1 MKRFL
6 PIILSLC
13 LLLSVLPAQ
22 AQVYVKQDPP
32 EDWQERGLL
41 RITVYRTGE
50 GDCMLLEAGGECMM
64 IDGGPYKYR
73 EKLRDA
79 LQAKGIS
86 HFKYLFSTHPHD
98 DHIEGL
104 RMLMTYG
111 FEADEFVSV
120 FPKDV
125 KDTEGNQKKAM
136 NALDKA
142 GIPYRQL
149 NNGDVLTL
157 GGAELT
163 VIFWAEGFSINAQS
177 GAAKLVFGECS
188 ALFTADITGDT
199 QKYFLETYGAEFFK
213 SDVLKAPHH
222 GITPFVTEF
231 LNAVDPAYIWV
242 PNYENYPADRVE
254 KTKNQANYRKIPI
267 QFSGDGT
274 IVLEC
279 DGTDWYIHQTSYQF

>member
-1 MKRFL
+1 MKRFFSVL
-6 PIILSLC
+6 SILI

-22 AQVYVKQDPP
+22 AQVYVKADPP
-32 EDWQERGLL
+32 EDWREKDLL
-41 RITVYRTGE
+41 RITVFRTGE

-79 LQAKGIS
+79 LKDRGIA

-136 NALDKA
+136 TALDKA

-149 NNGDVLTL
+149 SDGDVLTL

-163 VIFWAEGFSINAQS
+163 VKYWSEGFSMNAQS
-177 GAAKLVFGECS
+177 AAARLVFGECS

-199 QKYFLETYGAEFFK
+199 EKYFLETLDPDFLKA
-213 SDVLKAPHH
+213 DVLKAPHH
-222 GITPFVTEF
+222 GITPFVGDF
-231 LNAVDPAYIWV
+231 LSAVDPAYIWV
-242 PNYENYPADRVE
+242 TNYHGDRVE
-254 KTKNQANYRKIPI
+254 KTQNQAIYRKIPI

-274 IVLEC
+274 IVMEC
-279 DGTDWYIHQTSYQF
+279 DGTDWYIHQNLYQF

>member
-1 MKRFL
+1 MKQFFSVL
-6 PIILSLC
+6 LALC

-32 EDWQERGLL
+32 EDWQQRDLL
-41 RITVYRTGE
+41 RITVFRTGE

-79 LQAKGIS
+79 LNDRGIT

-98 DHIEGL
+98 DHIDGL

-111 FEADEFVSV
+111 FEVDEFLSV

-149 NNGDVLTL
+149 ENGSVLTL

-163 VIFWAEGFSINAQS
+163 VFFWAEGFSMNAQS
-177 GAAKLVFGECS
+177 GAAKLVFGDCS

-199 QKYFLETYGAEFFK
+199 QKYFLETLGAEFLK
-213 SDVLKAPHH
+213 VDVVKAPHH
-222 GITPFVTEF
+222 GITPMVGDF
-231 LNAVDPAYIWV
+231 LTAVDPGYIWCT
-242 PNYENYPADRVE
+242 NYHGDRVE
-254 KTKNQANYRKIPI
+254 KTQNQATYRKIPI

-279 DGTDWYIHQTSYQF
+279 DGTDWYINQTLYEF

>member
-1 MKRFL
+1 MKQFFSVL
-6 PIILSLC
+6 LALFM
-13 LLLSVLPAQ
+13 LLSVLPAQ

-32 EDWQERGLL
+32 TDWQERDLL
-41 RITVYRTGE
+41 RITVFRTGE

-79 LQAKGIS
+79 LNDRGIT

-98 DHIEGL
+98 DHIDGL

-111 FEADEFVSV
+111 FEVDEFLSV

-136 NALDKA
+136 NVLDKA

-149 NNGDVLTL
+149 ENGSVLTL

-163 VIFWAEGFSINAQS
+163 VFFWAEGFSMNAQS
-177 GAAKLVFGECS
+177 GAARLIFGDCS

-199 QKYFLETYGAEFFK
+199 QKYFLETYGAGFLK
-213 SDVLKAPHH
+213 ADVVKAPHH
-222 GITPFVTEF
+222 GITPMVGDF
-231 LNAVDPAYIWV
+231 LTAVDPGYIWCT
-242 PNYENYPADRVE
+242 NYHGDRVE
-254 KTKNQANYRKIPI
+254 KTQNQATYRKIPI

-279 DGTDWYIHQTSYQF
+279 DGTDWYINQLSYQF